1 MSILTWSQLLD
12 PSVNSL
18 SYLHVLLA
26 QIQAQTEKPR
36 SFRSGP
42 TISHPGSSL
51 WKRTVR
57 LLEKF
62 DPIQI
67 RYAGAE
73 WRKLLEY
80 TVRVARVMNQV
91 SSPIMEG
98 RLREDEL
105 TVSKPAAALAPIR
118 HAMLRLDPSTGT
130 LTTTHVHYM
139 RLCLEAR
146 AYRDAIP
153 ILENQIH
160 SFPSATSSALDG
172 PYPCSD
178 HQLSSGYITYRSGL
192 TEKLSTADVHE
203 YFVLGAMVYTALQK
217 YNEALSFLEH
227 VLIAPTQNVAS
238 GLMLEAYRKWLL
250 IGCLIEGKVWAALT
264 ASVTYEFRR

>member
-1 MSILTWSQLLD
+1 MLTWAQLLD

-42 TISHPGSSL
+42 TISRSGSSL

-80 TVRVARVMNQV
+80 TGRVARLMDQV

-98 RLREDEL
+98 
-105 TVSKPAAALAPIR
+105 
-118 HAMLRLDPSTGT
+118 
-130 LTTTHVHYM
+130 
-139 RLCLEAR
+139 
-146 AYRDAIP
+146 
-153 ILENQIH
+153 
-160 SFPSATSSALDG
+160 
-172 PYPCSD
+172 
-178 HQLSSGYITYRSGL
+178 
-192 TEKLSTADVHE
+192 
-203 YFVLGAMVYTALQK
+203 
-217 YNEALSFLEH
+217 
-227 VLIAPTQNVAS
+227 
-238 GLMLEAYRKWLL
+238 
-250 IGCLIEGKVWAALT
+250 
-264 ASVTYEFRR
+264 